1 MKDREDWWKIIWDWP
16 VIRPRMSSVPL
27 EQDEKISL
35 CYLGLVLAA
44 GSFDPDRGIR
54 FATFAV
60 PVMQNKILQGLRR
73 EKKHFGAISLEQ
85 PVGKDD
91 GGTLAD
97 LVPDPGNSFRDLE
110 ELLDFQDAV
119 KRTGRELS
127 GKKLRLYQELLRNPG
142 TGTEGI
148 RGKDWVQPV
157 PGIKMD
163 EGDKTKTVF
172 VKPEEGEGRG

>member
-1 MKDREDWWKIIWDWP
+1 MGLACYTA
-16 VIRPRMSSVPL
+16 RMSSVPL

-119 KRTGRELS
+119 KRTGRE
-127 GKKLRLYQELLRNPG
+127 QELLQNPG
-142 TGTEGI
+142 LAQREYGERIGCSQSLVSRWMKEI
-148 RGKDWVQPV
+148 RQKLCL
-157 PGIKMD
+157 
-163 EGDKTKTVF
+163 
-172 VKPEEGEGRG
+172 

>member
-1 MKDREDWWKIIWDWP
+1 MGLACYTA
-16 VIRPRMSSVPL
+16 RMSSVPL

-44 GSFDPDRGIR
+44 RSFDPDRGIR

-60 PVMQNKILQGLRR
+60 PVMQNKILQGLKR
-73 EKKHFGAISLEQ
+73 EKKHFGVISLEQ
-85 PVGKDD
+85 PAGKEN

-97 LVPDPGNSFRDLE
+97 LVPDPGHPFRDLE
-110 ELLDFQDAV
+110 EILDFQDAV

-142 TGTEGI
+142 LAQKEYGERIGCSQSLVSRWMKEI
-148 RGKDWVQPV
+148 RQKLCL
-157 PGIKMD
+157 
-163 EGDKTKTVF
+163 
-172 VKPEEGEGRG
+172 

>member
-1 MKDREDWWKIIWDWP
+1 MTRT
-16 VIRPRMSSVPL
+16 
-27 EQDEKISL
+27 
-35 CYLGLVLAA
+35 G
-44 GSFDPDRGIR
+44 GIR

-91 GGTLAD
+91 GGHWPIWCRIRGIPSGIWKSSWISRMRLKG
-97 LVPDPGNSFRDLE
+97 PGGSC
-110 ELLDFQDAV
+110 
-119 KRTGRELS
+119 S
-127 GKKLRLYQELLRNPG
+127 GKKLPAVPGAPAEPG

>member
-1 MKDREDWWKIIWDWP
+1 MGLAWYTA
-16 VIRPRMSSVPL
+16 RMSSVPMEL
-27 EQDEKISL
+27 EEKISL

-60 PVMQNKILQGLRR
+60 PVMQNKILQGLKR
-73 EKKHFGAISLEQ
+73 EKKHFGVISLEQ
-85 PVGKDD
+85 PAGKEN

-119 KRTGRELS
+119 KKDRERAVRKAAPAVP
-127 GKKLRLYQELLRNPG
+127 GTAPEPG

-148 RGKDWVQPV
+148 RGKDWVQPIL
-157 PGIKMD
+157 GIKMD

>member
-1 MKDREDWWKIIWDWP
+1 MGLAWYTAGI
-16 VIRPRMSSVPL
+16 SSVPL
-27 EQDEKISL
+27 ELEEKISL

-60 PVMQNKILQGLRR
+60 PVMQNKILQGLKR
-73 EKKHFGAISLEQ
+73 EKKHFGVISLEQ
-85 PVGKDD
+85 PAGKEN

-97 LVPDPGNSFRDLE
+97 LVPDPGNPFRDLE

-127 GKKLRLYQELLRNPG
+127 GKKTPVVPGTAPEPG

-157 PGIKMD
+157 LGIKMD

>member
-1 MKDREDWWKIIWDWP
+1 MGLAWYTA
-16 VIRPRMSSVPL
+16 RMSSVPMEL
-27 EQDEKISL
+27 EEKISL

-60 PVMQNKILQGLRR
+60 PVMQNKILQGLKR
-73 EKKHFGAISLEQ
+73 EKKHFGVISLEQ
-85 PVGKDD
+85 PAGKEN

-97 LVPDPGNSFRDLE
+97 LVPDPGHPFGNLE
-110 ELLDFQDAV
+110 ELLDFQNAV
-119 KRTGRELS
+119 KRTGRGAVRKEAPAV
-127 GKKLRLYQELLRNPG
+127 PG
-142 TGTEGI
+142 TAPEPWTGTEGI

-163 EGDKTKTVF
+163 EGDKTKTMF

>member
-1 MKDREDWWKIIWDWP
+1 MGLAWYTA
-16 VIRPRMSSVPL
+16 RMSSVPMEL
-27 EQDEKISL
+27 EEKISL

-60 PVMQNKILQGLRR
+60 RVMQNKILQGLKR
-73 EKKHFGAISLEQ
+73 EKKHFGVISLEQ
-85 PVGKDD
+85 PAGKEN

-97 LVPDPGNSFRDLE
+97 LVPDPGHPFRDLE

-119 KRTGRELS
+119 KRTGGGAVRKEAPAVPGAS
-127 GKKLRLYQELLRNPG
+127 PEPG
-142 TGTEGI
+142 TGTKGI

-157 PGIKMD
+157 PGIKTD

>member
-1 MKDREDWWKIIWDWP
+1 MGLACYTA
-16 VIRPRMSSVPL
+16 RMSSVPL

-44 GSFDPDRGIR
+44 RSFDPNRGIR

-60 PVMQNKILQGLRR
+60 PVIQNEILQGLRR

-97 LVPDPGNSFRDLE
+97 LVPDPGHPFRDLE
-110 ELLDFQDAV
+110 ELLDFQDTV

-127 GKKLRLYQELLRNPG
+127 GKKLRLYQELLQNPG
-142 TGTEGI
+142 LAQREYGERIGCSQSLVSRWMKEI
-148 RGKDWVQPV
+148 RQKLCL
-157 PGIKMD
+157 
-163 EGDKTKTVF
+163 
-172 VKPEEGEGRG
+172 

>member
-1 MKDREDWWKIIWDWP
+1 MGLACYTA
-16 VIRPRMSSVPL
+16 RMSSVPL

-127 GKKLRLYQELLRNPG
+127 GKKLRAVPGAPPG
-142 TGTEGI
+142 TRDWHRRNT
-148 RGKDWVQPV
+148 GKGLGAASPWYQD
-157 PGIKMD
+157 G
-163 EGDKTKTVF
+163 
-172 VKPEEGEGRG
+172 